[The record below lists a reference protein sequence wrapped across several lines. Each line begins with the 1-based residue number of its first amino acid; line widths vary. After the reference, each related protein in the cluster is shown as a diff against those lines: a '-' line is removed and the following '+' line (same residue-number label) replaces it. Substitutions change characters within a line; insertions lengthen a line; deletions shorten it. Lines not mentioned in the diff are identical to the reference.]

1 MSGFGAFLDGFTG
14 GVGAGVGLRKQVDD
28 VKETRAR
35 RERMAKHR
43 AATPPAKPA
52 AAAPGVSPT
61 IVQEGQPGFV
71 GPTPT
76 RPRPV
81 QVPPEGAPNFVGPTR
96 SNASAI
102 AARGAKPTMGMSP
115 VPQRRPM
122 IAALGA
128 GRRPMGY

>member
-14 GVGAGVGLRKQVDD
+14 GVGAGVSLRKQVDD

-43 AATPPAKPA
+43 AATPQQAPKPA
-52 AAAPGVSPT
+52 AGAQPVV
-61 IVQEGQPGFV
+61 VQEGQPGFV

-81 QVPPEGAPNFVGPTR
+81 QVPPEGAPNFVGPSR

-122 IAALGA
+122 IAALGVA
-128 GRRPMGY
+128 RRPMGY